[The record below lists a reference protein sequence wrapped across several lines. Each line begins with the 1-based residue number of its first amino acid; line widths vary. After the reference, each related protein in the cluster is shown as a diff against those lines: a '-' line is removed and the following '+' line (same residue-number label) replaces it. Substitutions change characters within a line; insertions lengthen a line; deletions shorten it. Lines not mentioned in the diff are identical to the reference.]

1 MGEVNILE
9 GKRTRKP
16 SLRALGFT
24 IQGLEIELEK
34 LPGISMAFLIL

>member
-9 GKRTRKP
+9 GKRVKKP
-16 SLRALGFT
+16 LLRALGFI

-34 LPGISMAFLIL
+34 LPGIGMAFLIL